1 MVNTRIILLI
11 AALLAATPLAVNAE
25 PSDRWRIQFDR
36 SALNNG
42 VLVLRISPLGRA
54 PIDVNTKIPER
65 TSENR
70 AARLLRDAL
79 RAALGNGFE
88 IETVDGENVVIA
100 KLGDTPDFDV
110 SLVRSSVSGLSI
122 ELERQEPQVL
132 NAKQ

>member
-1 MVNTRIILLI
+1 MVKSRIVFLT
-11 AALLAATPLAVNAE
+11 AALLAASSALNAE
-25 PSDRWRIQFDR
+25 PSDRWKIQFDH
-36 SALNNG
+36 SAQNNG

-65 TSENR
+65 SSENR

-79 RAALGNGFE
+79 RAALGAGFE
-88 IETVDGENVVIA
+88 VETVDGENVVIT

-110 SLVRSSVSGLSI
+110 SLVNSSISGLSV